1 MKVSSPRRGAGG
13 KKVGNDMNKSVYSL
27 VLTDEVVQEIDR
39 LAFEAGESRS
49 AMINQILADFVRF
62 TTPEKRMREV
72 FEAIEHMLTDGV
84 FEPQLQPSDSMFS
97 LKSALDYKYN
107 PSVRYSVELYKN
119 ALPLLG
125 ELRVSVRSQN
135 SALVLAM
142 LQFFKLWTRIETAY
156 VGRVECAMEDGRYV
170 RKLRL
175 TEETAD
181 NERVGEGIA
190 GYINLVDRALKVY
203 FEHLNEPAAAVAGV
217 EKQYVSYIHGGGMIF

>member
-1 MKVSSPRRGAGG
+1 MT
-13 KKVGNDMNKSVYSL
+13 KSVYSL
-27 VLTDEVVQEIDR
+27 VLSDEVVQEIDR
-39 LAFEAGESRS
+39 LAYEAGESRS
-49 AMINQILADFVRF
+49 AMINQVLADFVRY

-72 FEAIEHMLTDGV
+72 FEAVEHMLTGSV

-107 PSVRYSVELYKN
+107 PSVRYSVELYIN

-156 VGRVECAMEDGRYV
+156 IGRVECAMEDGRYL

-175 TEETAD
+175 TNAAQAD
-181 NERVGEGIA
+181 NEAIGEGIA
-190 GYINLVDRALKVY
+190 GYINLFDRALKSY
-203 FEHLNEPAAAVAGV
+203 FEYLNEPAAAVVSV
-217 EKQYVSYIHGGGMIF
+217 EKHYVSYLHGGGMVL